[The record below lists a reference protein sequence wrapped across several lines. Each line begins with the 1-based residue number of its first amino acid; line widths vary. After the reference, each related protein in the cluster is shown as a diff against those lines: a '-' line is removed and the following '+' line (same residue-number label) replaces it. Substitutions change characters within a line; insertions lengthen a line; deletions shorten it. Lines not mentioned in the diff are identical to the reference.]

1 MKFLAAAIQ
10 MLATD
15 DKAANLKEA
24 EHEVRRAAAQGARLI
39 ALTSIQAQ
47 LTGYCAR
54 DWRTR

>member
-24 EHEVRRAAAQGARLI
+24 KHWLRRAAAQGARAGRAAGGFYL
-39 ALTSIQAQ
+39 A
-47 LTGYCAR
+47 
-54 DWRTR
+54 W